1 MTSSLY
7 PHCATFL
14 HVQMLHALHLAP
26 PSPACMIIAHPNH
39 RPLYV
44 HRYRTLRSFKDPL
57 FLSARIVDKFIAGE
71 SCSQS

>member
-1 MTSSLY
+1 
-7 PHCATFL
+7 
-14 HVQMLHALHLAP
+14 
-26 PSPACMIIAHPNH
+26 MIIAHPNH